1 MKYSTSSARRTATLI
16 SLLLILGVLIPAQSH
31 ASVFGNVVAAIFGT
45 PEKQADVVLGSG
57 SLQTMSLPKPAMNT
71 DPVAGK
77 GGGEIKIVDDTA
89 LVPDEGPSGTPA
101 DYERPKDA
109 TISTYTIREGDTLS
123 GIAKLF
129 EVSPNTI
136 LWANDL
142 PRNAVLKIGQTLTI
156 LPITGVKYS
165 VKKGDT
171 LASIAKRF
179 GADPVEIARY
189 NGIDNGSLVVGTELI
204 IPDGEIAAP
213 TPASKTVV
221 KVGGS
226 ARNDSLRGSA
236 TQTGY
241 YRAPLARYTVTQGIH
256 GYNSVDLAA
265 PSGTPILAAADGDVI
280 IAKQG
285 GWNGGYGSY
294 IVIQHDNGSQ
304 TLYSHNSRVDVS
316 VGQRVSRGDVIG
328 TVGATGKATG
338 PHVHFEIRN
347 GIRNPFQN

>member
-1 MKYSTSSARRTATLI
+1 MKYSTSAARRTATLI
-16 SLLLILGVLIPAQSH
+16 SMLLILGVLIPTHSH
-31 ASVFGNVVAAIFGT
+31 ASVVGDFFAAILGIS
-45 PEKQADVVLGSG
+45 EKQADAALGSG

-71 DPVAGK
+71 DPMAGK

-89 LVPDEGPSGTPA
+89 LVPDDGPSGTPA
-101 DYERPKDA
+101 DYDRPKDA

-129 EVSPNTI
+129 KVSPNTI

-142 PRNAVLKIGQTLTI
+142 SRNEVLKIGQTLTI

-171 LASIAKRF
+171 LASIAKRL
-179 GADPVEIARY
+179 GADPVEIASY
-189 NGIDNGSLVVGTELI
+189 NGIDNGSLIAGTELI

-213 TPASKTVV
+213 TPTSKAVV
-221 KVGGS
+221 KVGTGT
-226 ARNDSLRGSA
+226 ARNGSLRGNA

-256 GYNSVDLAA
+256 GYNAVDLAA

-280 IAKQG
+280 VAKQE
-285 GWNGGYGSY
+285 GWNGGYGIY
-294 IVIQHDNGSQ
+294 VVVQHDNGSQ
-304 TLYSHNSRVDVS
+304 TLYSHASRVDVS
-316 VGQRVSRGDVIG
+316 VGQHVSRGDVIG
-328 TVGATGKATG
+328 AVGTTGKTTG
-338 PHVHFEIRN
+338 PHIHFEIRN
-347 GIRNPFQN
+347 GIRNPF